1 MCILEISFLTTIS
14 LNWISFV
21 ARPWW
26 FFIKNAKFRS
36 QNGFLSVW
44 VILMYKRSSKIEF
57 WNKIGSER
65 QVIFKSILNSCV
77 CLPWVDAGH
86 NVPRSSDIF
95 ITFVFSFYSSF
106 VSRNTIWKLI
116 KKYKNGHFRAKIGV
130 LGDWKFNWKI
140 QLVMSRLYNQANE
153 NHYSIFWCFGTFDE
167 GQKGILLV
175 SFKVFED

>member
-1 MCILEISFLTTIS
+1 MQVFADFMQILTSRLDFYSKNLVFYYQCARKCGQTRTNSKSGNLKSKFLRLFWRLCKFLIMCILEISFLTTIS

-65 QVIFKSILNSCV
+65 QVIFKSILNSCA
-77 CLPWVDAGH
+77 CLP
-86 NVPRSSDIF
+86 
-95 ITFVFSFYSSF
+95 
-106 VSRNTIWKLI
+106 
-116 KKYKNGHFRAKIGV
+116 
-130 LGDWKFNWKI
+130 
-140 QLVMSRLYNQANE
+140 
-153 NHYSIFWCFGTFDE
+153 
-167 GQKGILLV
+167 
-175 SFKVFED
+175 